1 MNKHG
6 WKDCSFIQTA
16 KGSKEGGREGL
27 DDRKKKTM
35 EKMKKQGDYKEGKK
49 IESKGRETAA
59 F

>member
-1 MNKHG
+1 MEGLLINTN
-6 WKDCSFIQTA
+6 S
-16 KGSKEGGREGL
+16 KGKQRRWEEGL

-49 IESKGRETAA
+49 IESKGWKTAA